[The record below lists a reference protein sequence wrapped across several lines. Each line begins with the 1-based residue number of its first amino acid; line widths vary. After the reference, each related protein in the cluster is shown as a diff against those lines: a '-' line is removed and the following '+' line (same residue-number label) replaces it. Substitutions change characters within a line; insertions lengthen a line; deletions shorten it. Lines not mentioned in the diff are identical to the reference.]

1 MKVWGISF
9 KEIENEWTDDEFF
22 MHTDRLVDRIERE
35 NKTSKDAQK
44 RNGQTSKSSSS
55 DSRTSLNTKD
65 FMASLPKKAGS

>member
-35 NKTSKDAQK
+35 NKTNKDAQK
-44 RNGQTSKSSSS
+44 GNGQTSKSGSS